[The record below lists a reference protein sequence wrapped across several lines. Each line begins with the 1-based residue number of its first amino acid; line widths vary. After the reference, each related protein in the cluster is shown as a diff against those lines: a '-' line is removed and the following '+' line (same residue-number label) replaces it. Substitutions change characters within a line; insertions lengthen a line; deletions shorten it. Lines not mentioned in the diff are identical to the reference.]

1 MGKDEKVKVEG
12 IEVFFEI
19 NLNSESNFKLV
30 DQSFRIN
37 LLQVY
42 ILEKLGYDF
51 YLGNEWFL

>member
-1 MGKDEKVKVEG
+1 MRKDEKVKVEG

-19 NLNSESNFKLV
+19 NLNGESNFKLV

>member
-1 MGKDEKVKVEG
+1 MENDENVKVEG

-19 NLNSESNFKLV
+19 NLNGESNFKLV
-30 DQSFRIN
+30 DQCFRIN

-42 ILEKLGYDF
+42 ILEKLGYYF

>member
-30 DQSFRIN
+30 DQSCRIY

-51 YLGNEWFL
+51 YLGNEWF

>member
-1 MGKDEKVKVEG
+1 MENDENVKVEG

-19 NLNSESNFKLV
+19 NLNGESNFKLV

-42 ILEKLGYDF
+42 ILEKLGYYF